1 MAAAGTI
8 TLVSPAPTFSGPSP
22 ASRYRVYDFTWLSDA
37 SGDVKE
43 TALVVDPG
51 AFVQVE
57 VYPDA
62 GGTQPTDAFDVT
74 LLNELGADLITGE
87 GSNLSNAGPTLVKS
101 AGYAHPGGS
110 LYPTIANAGD
120 SKGGRIR
127 LIFS

>member
-22 ASRYRVYDFTWLSDA
+22 ASRYRVYDLTWTSDA

-43 TALVVDPG
+43 TAVAVEPG
-51 AFVQVE
+51 AVEQVE

-74 LLNELGADLITGE
+74 LLNELGADLLG
-87 GSNLSNAGPTLVKS
+87 GQGADLSNAGATILSVASIK
-101 AGYAHPGGS
+101 HPGGS
-110 LYPTIANAGD
+110 LYPNVENAGNA
-120 SKGGRIR
+120 KGGRIR
-127 LIFS
+127 LIVS